1 MTDLVVASKTS
12 ARLCSR
18 GRINTTTPQ
27 TTSRRGLSTSGHLR
41 QTTTS
46 TASPTSTSQSNEAP
60 PATGSLPDITTHY
73 TLFPGTLPAGPP
85 PSGPFTIPLPQLRR
99 EFLLLQSLHHPD
111 KYTASPT
118 THTKAVALSSLINN
132 AYRTLS
138 DPLSRA
144 QYLLLQNYD
153 IDVMSE
159 DNSENQTDQETL
171 MEVMEAQEAV
181 EGAESEQEVETL
193 KTDNRARIEE
203 TTDRMGT
210 AFEADDRDLAK
221 RECVRLKYWRS
232 LQQGL
237 DDWEPGKEVR
247 LVH

>member
-1 MTDLVVASKTS
+1 M
-12 ARLCSR
+12 
-18 GRINTTTPQ
+18 I
-27 TTSRRGLSTSGHLR
+27 
-41 QTTTS
+41 
-46 TASPTSTSQSNEAP
+46 
-60 PATGSLPDITTHY
+60 SLPH
-73 TLFPGTLPAGPP
+73 
-85 PSGPFTIPLPQLRR
+85 LRR
-99 EFLLLQSLHHPD
+99 EFLSLQNQHHPD
-111 KYTASPT
+111 KYTSSPT

-153 IDVMSE
+153 VDVMSE

-181 EGAESEQEVETL
+181 EGAESEEDVESL
-193 KTDNRARIEE
+193 KTENRARIEE
-203 TTDRMGT
+203 TTGRMGT
-210 AFEADDRDLAK
+210 AFEADDRELAK